1 MDHFDAEH
9 SRYALFW
16 WQVRLRA
23 DVLGPWGTWAGTI
36 SHRAT
41 VSRGQGRW
49 LAFTTRLYKS
59 IDPSPNRSTYTTPT
73 RESKNAGRAI
83 SLYAGSMSRTTFTVA
98 GWKRMPSQGTLATPE
113 MDHELREAMCEC
125 AHVLLGYSLTALV
138 V

>member
-1 MDHFDAEH
+1 MDHFDTEH

-49 LAFTTRLYKS
+49 LAFTTWLYQS
-59 IDPSPNRSTYTTPT
+59 IDCGRNQSTYTTPT
-73 RESKNAGRAI
+73 WESKNAGLVWR
-83 SLYAGSMSRTTFTVA
+83 YAAVN
-98 GWKRMPSQGTLATPE
+98 QGRFE
-113 MDHELREAMCEC
+113 IK
-125 AHVLLGYSLTALV
+125 
-138 V
+138 